1 VTGDTRPSVAVV
13 TDPYSLDC
21 SEEVGDGVA
30 QGGGRRQAALAA
42 RDAAGKLQS
51 EEKVIRTG
59 RLAGLTMG
67 AAVIAVAWPVLVES
81 LLNSTVGLVDTMIAA
96 GLSQAA
102 TDAVG
107 GAAYMLWFLGLITMA
122 IGVGATALVSR
133 AMGAGRVAVARA
145 VFGQSFSLAA
155 GSGVILAVGIY
166 LLTPMLAH
174 LLSLEGPAET
184 EFVRYLRTMCL
195 GVPFSTIMFALMAAS
210 RGAGDTLRPLWA
222 MGVVNIVNL
231 IAAWLLAGSDL
242 RLGSLVISNPV
253 GLHLGV
259 VGIGLGTSLA
269 HCVGAGMMLVFLL
282 RGRSGVKLSWF
293 WMRPHD
299 ITIRRMVRLGLPN
312 FAETF
317 GMWLGNLLV
326 IVIVGWLA
334 ADAAR
339 AGVPAGDSAG
349 LIGAH
354 LIGIRIEAF
363 SFLPGFAMGVAAGA
377 LAGQYLGAGRP
388 DLAKKAAVRCAVI
401 AMGMMGTMGLAFV
414 FLGRYF
420 VGIVSQQPAHLELAP
435 QLLLITGLVQIPF
448 AMSIVFRST
457 MHGAGDVRAVMIMT
471 WISTW
476 GIRLP
481 AAYLISGASIHVPE
495 GLAAWLGLKSTV
507 IANPSPIALGLPGLW
522 IGLCGEIV
530 LRAIIYGT
538 RFAGGGWMRARV

>member
-1 VTGDTRPSVAVV
+1 M

-21 SEEVGDGVA
+21 SEELADGVTTQA
-30 QGGGRRQAALAA
+30 RVFPGARVAGAAGGRLEP
-42 RDAAGKLQS
+42 
-51 EEKVIRTG
+51 EEKVIRSG

-67 AAVIAVAWPVLVES
+67 AAVVAVAWPVLVES

-107 GAAYMLWFLGLITMA
+107 GAAYMLWFLGLVTMA

-145 VFGQSFSLAA
+145 VFGQSFALAA
-155 GSGVILAVGIY
+155 SSGVILAAGIY

-222 MGVVNIVNL
+222 MGVVNVVNL
-231 IAAWLLAGSDL
+231 VAAWLLAGSEL
-242 RLGSLVISNPV
+242 RLGSVVVDNPV
-253 GLHLGV
+253 NLHLGV

-269 HCVGAGMMLVFLL
+269 HFVGASMMLAFLL
-282 RGRSGVKLSWF
+282 RGRSGVKLSVF
-293 WMRPHD
+293 WMRPHGV
-299 ITIRRMVRLGLPN
+299 TIRRMVRLGLPN

-334 ADAAR
+334 ADATR

-388 DLAKKAAVRCAVI
+388 DLAKKAALRCAVI
-401 AMGMMGTMGLAFV
+401 AMAMMGTMGLAFV
-414 FLGRYF
+414 FLGRHL
-420 VGIVSQQPAHLELAP
+420 VAIVSQQPAHLELTP
-435 QLLLITGLVQIPF
+435 PLLLITGLVQIPF

-457 MHGAGDVRAVMIMT
+457 MHGAGDVRAVMMMT

-481 AAYLISGASIHVPE
+481 AAYLISGANIHLPE
-495 GLAAWLGLKSTV
+495 ALAAWIGLQSAV
-507 IANPSPIALGLPGLW
+507 IANPSPVALGLSGLW

-530 LRAIIYGT
+530 VRAIIYGV
-538 RFAGGGWMRARV
+538 RFAGGGWMQARV